1 MTKKREKH
9 LEVHVGYRLP
19 TELQSKILSY
29 AVRNRLSQSEA
40 VRRLLESALKT
51 SQRR

>member
-1 MTKKREKH
+1 MARQQD
-9 LEVHVGYRLP
+9 VHVGYRIPGGLHSR
-19 TELQSKILSY
+19 LLAY
-29 AVRNRLSQSEA
+29 AVRHKISSSEA